1 MQTPIRLGLI
11 GCGGIVQLQ
20 HLPTLCE
27 LDTVRIVALADPDD
41 DNLAKVG
48 ATTGVPPAQRYADYR
63 DMLEQAAID
72 AVLIA
77 TPHHLHAEQVIAA
90 AEAGCTVI
98 SEKPMATSLEEAAA
112 VLDAVARHDV
122 VYTVVHN
129 AVFTP
134 GTLHAIA
141 LLQGDELPEPQV
153 GRAKSIFPMTET
165 HHRAS
170 PARIW
175 RASKAAGGGCI
186 GDTGYHEIY
195 SLETL
200 MRSPVRYVEARVQT
214 RFFDIDVDDV
224 ALLLLEHENGA
235 ISTVSTSWGMVGG
248 GAGELGNLCEV
259 HTRGDCLRVVG
270 RGRALHRFSRET
282 GAWSEI
288 PLDVTDRN
296 VTGHA
301 DYLTATFAALAAG
314 DPPPI
319 TAARAYHNLSII
331 EAARRATQA
340 RRAIDLT
347 EL

>member
-11 GCGGIVQLQ
+11 GCGGIVQQQ
-20 HLPTLCE
+20 HLPTLLA
-27 LDTVRIVALADPDD
+27 LDTVRIAALADPAD

-63 DMLEQAAID
+63 DMLEQATLD

-90 AEAGCTVI
+90 AEAGCAVI
-98 SEKPMATSLEEAAA
+98 SEKPMATSLEDASA
-112 VLDAVARHDV
+112 VLDAVARHGV
-122 VYTVVHN
+122 IYTVVHN

-134 GTLHAIA
+134 GTLRAIA
-141 LLQGDELPEPQV
+141 LLHEGDLPQPRV
-153 GRAKSIFPMTET
+153 GRAKSLFPMTEA

-170 PARIW
+170 SARIW
-175 RASKAAGGGCI
+175 RASKSAGGGCI

-200 MRSPVRYVEARVQT
+200 MCSPVRYVEARVQT
-214 RFFDIDVDDV
+214 HFFDIDVDDV

-235 ISTVSTSWGMVGG
+235 ISTVSTSWGMVGA
-248 GAGELGNLCEV
+248 GAGELGGLCEV

-270 RGRALHRFSRET
+270 RGRALHRFARATST
-282 GAWSEI
+282 WSEI
-288 PLDVTDRN
+288 PLDVTERN

-319 TAARAYHNLSII
+319 TGAEAYHNLSII

>member
-11 GCGGIVQLQ
+11 GCGGIVQQQ
-20 HLPTLCE
+20 HLPTLCA
-27 LDTVRIVALADPDD
+27 LDAVRIAALADPDD

-48 ATTGVPPAQRYADYR
+48 ATTGVPPAQHYADYR
-63 DMLEQAAID
+63 DMLGQAALD

-90 AEAGCTVI
+90 AEAGCAVI
-98 SEKPMATSLEEAAA
+98 SEKPMATSLADASA
-112 VLDAVARHDV
+112 VLDAVARHGV
-122 VYTVVHN
+122 IYTVVHN

-134 GTLHAIA
+134 GTLRAIA
-141 LLQGDELPEPQV
+141 LLHEGELPIPQV
-153 GRAKSIFPMTET
+153 GRAKSLFPMTEA

-195 SLETL
+195 ALETL
-200 MRSPVRYVEARVQT
+200 MCSPVRYVEARVQT

-235 ISTVSTSWGMVGG
+235 ISTVSTSWGMVGA
-248 GAGELGNLCEV
+248 GAGELSGLCEV

-270 RGRALHRFSRET
+270 RGRELHRFSRAT
-282 GAWSEI
+282 STWSEI
-288 PLDVTDRN
+288 SLDVTERN
-296 VTGHA
+296 STGHA
-301 DYLTATFAALAAG
+301 GYLTATFTALAAG
-314 DPPPI
+314 DSPPI
-319 TAARAYHNLSII
+319 TGAGAYHTLSII

>member
-122 VYTVVHN
+122 AYTVVHN

-141 LLQGDELPEPQV
+141 LLQGTSCPN
-153 GRAKSIFPMTET
+153 RKSVAPN
-165 HHRAS
+165 RSS
-170 PARIW
+170 P
-175 RASKAAGGGCI
+175 
-186 GDTGYHEIY
+186 
-195 SLETL
+195 
-200 MRSPVRYVEARVQT
+200 
-214 RFFDIDVDDV
+214 
-224 ALLLLEHENGA
+224 
-235 ISTVSTSWGMVGG
+235 
-248 GAGELGNLCEV
+248 
-259 HTRGDCLRVVG
+259 
-270 RGRALHRFSRET
+270 
-282 GAWSEI
+282 
-288 PLDVTDRN
+288 
-296 VTGHA
+296 
-301 DYLTATFAALAAG
+301 
-314 DPPPI
+314 
-319 TAARAYHNLSII
+319 
-331 EAARRATQA
+331 
-340 RRAIDLT
+340 
-347 EL
+347 